1 MSPFKK
7 FFLFCSGIDL
17 KILEKCPSDENKYLG
32 IGATIFFTG
41 MLAFCSAGYALYT
54 VFDSWLAAIAFGV
67 LWGMMIFNLDRYIV
81 SSMKSQGSFGRDFL
95 VAFPRLALAVLLALV
110 ISKPLELKIFQKE
123 INAEL
128 IVMEQE
134 VLKTQEDRVKDR
146 YTADIISSQGAV
158 KTLKSEIETKTAVRD
173 QLAQEAVKEADGT
186 GGSQKRNMGPIYR
199 AKKDEADK
207 AQSELNAILASHIP
221 QIAEKE
227 KNISELETKVQAEI
241 TSLKRSAYG
250 GLAARMDA
258 LDRLGKRSEAILLAN
273 IFIML
278 LFIAVE
284 TAPIMV
290 KLISHRSPYDFLLHE
305 HEHIFKMAN
314 LENNTLLSNAV
325 KNNLKVNTEVEVYRS
340 QAKVASEK
348 AVIDAKLQKNLEEIG
363 KGNWDISAI

>member
-17 KILEKCPSDENKYLG
+17 KILEKCPSDENKYVG

-41 MLAFCSAGYALYT
+41 ILAFCSAGYALYT
-54 VFDSWLAAIAFGV
+54 VFDSWLAAITFGSV
-67 LWGMMIFNLDRYIV
+67 WGMMIFNLDRYIV

-95 VAFPRLALAVLLALV
+95 TAFPRLALAVLLALV

-123 INAEL
+123 IDAEL

-134 VLKTQEDRVKDR
+134 VLKTQEDRVKER
-146 YTADIISSQGAV
+146 YIADIASNQAQIL
-158 KTLKSEIETKTAVRD
+158 TLKSEIEVKTTARD

-199 AKKDEADK
+199 AKKAEADK
-207 AQSELNAILASHIP
+207 AQSELDAILATHLP
-221 QIAEKE
+221 QIAAKE
-227 KNISELETKVQAEI
+227 KSIAELETKVQSEI

-258 LDRLGKRSEAILLAN
+258 LDRLGKKSEAILLAN

-305 HEHIFKMAN
+305 HEHVFKMAN
-314 LENNTLLSNAV
+314 LENNTLRSNAV
-325 KNNLKVNTEVEVYRS
+325 KNNLKVSTEVEVYRS
-340 QAKVASEK
+340 QAKVELEK
-348 AVIDAKLQKNLEEIG
+348 ATIDAKLKRDMEGLG
-363 KGNWDISAI
+363 DGRFDWA